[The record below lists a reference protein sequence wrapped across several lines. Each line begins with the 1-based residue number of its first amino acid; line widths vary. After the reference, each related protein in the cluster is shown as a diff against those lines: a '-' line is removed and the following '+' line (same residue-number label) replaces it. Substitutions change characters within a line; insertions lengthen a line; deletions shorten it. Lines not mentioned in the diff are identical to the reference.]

1 MNSSKNLKLTITG
14 SISLG
19 YLSVS
24 LPTTAGGY
32 PQMLE
37 YNTTL
42 VTQLAAS
49 HNTSPYAFQSPHPK
63 NTCIM
68 FQHCL
73 SRYRNTSPNAK
84 TSSSCL
90 ERAKYDVLK
99 FRPMPSSSL
108 DAQTQAHTNT
118 YTVLQPNTFCNTHVT
133 HCSLLLEPWAHCVYV
148 YSKALSRLL
157 TPWLPGSR
165 LCHALSY
172 PVWLGHIVSGLL
184 YCNTHTCSACK
195 RYTETERNED
205 LEATLHTHAHT
216 HTHTRVWE
224 AKFASFSQLC
234 IWLQRG
240 IWLAWYIV
248 FVQDHT
254 LIVYTLRTH
263 RLWECWC
270 QVVRLSDKL
279 DSLRWWRLK

>member
-195 RYTETERNED
+195 RYTETERNKD

-216 HTHTRVWE
+216 HTHTCMRSKVCKLLSAAVHLIAAWN
-224 AKFASFSQLC
+224 
-234 IWLQRG
+234 
-240 IWLAWYIV
+240 LACMIHCV
-248 FVQDHT
+248 
-254 LIVYTLRTH
+254 RTGSYAH
-263 RLWECWC
+263 SLHSLHSWECWC
-270 QVVRLSDKL
+270 HWGCATVR
-279 DSLRWWRLK
+279 

>member
-63 NTCIM
+63 NICIM

-157 TPWLPGSR
+157 TPSLPGSR

-172 PVWLGHIVSGLL
+172 PV
-184 YCNTHTCSACK
+184 
-195 RYTETERNED
+195 
-205 LEATLHTHAHT
+205 
-216 HTHTRVWE
+216 
-224 AKFASFSQLC
+224 
-234 IWLQRG
+234 
-240 IWLAWYIV
+240 
-248 FVQDHT
+248 
-254 LIVYTLRTH
+254 
-263 RLWECWC
+263 
-270 QVVRLSDKL
+270 
-279 DSLRWWRLK
+279 